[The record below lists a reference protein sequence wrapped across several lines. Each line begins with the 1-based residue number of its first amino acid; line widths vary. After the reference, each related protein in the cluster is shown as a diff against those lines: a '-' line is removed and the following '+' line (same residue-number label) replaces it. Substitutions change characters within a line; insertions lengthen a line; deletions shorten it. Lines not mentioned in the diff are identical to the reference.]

1 MPKIFG
7 VNTKHIAKFSI
18 ESIAFA
24 MKKIIYILLLLPL
37 FGATQSGPAGVGNSS
52 SNGLWLRADLI
63 NQANATAVANWLDTS
78 GNDNDAFRTIASEQ
92 PIFYNTSNLN
102 NQPIVRFDG
111 NNDQMVISDS
121 PILDGSSGITYYAVL
136 RPNNLNGNPRGILG
150 KRITY
155 TVNSDYSYAWFFWSG
170 NRINL
175 DVHTNNDRFNT
186 GSTTFSNATNY
197 ILSYDFDGSLA
208 SSQRS
213 RIRSG
218 SNVVQTGSESS
229 TAIPN
234 SSQDLILGALN
245 LNYGDYLGADY
256 AELIHYNY
264 ALNAAEHIIVQNY
277 LSAKYNIPLSS
288 NDLYTH
294 DDPANGNFD
303 YDVAG
308 IGRVDASNMHTDS
321 KGSGIIRINN
331 ASNLNDD
338 EFLFWGHN
346 NGIQQATNTSDVP
359 AGVQARLQREW
370 RFSEVNSSGTAVD
383 VGTVNITFD
392 LTNMG
397 MINATDLRLI
407 VDSDNDGNF
416 SDETPLSGATHIGGN
431 LYRFTAVNALNN
443 NSRFTLS
450 TTNQSQTPLPIQ
462 LIEFKATKRFD
473 LVELNW
479 KTASELNN
487 DYFTIERSYDGKT
500 WSLVANVKGA
510 GNSTAVR
517 SYSII
522 DDAPLQS
529 VTYYR
534 LKQTDYDGTTSYS
547 PVISVLAGSSEDQQ
561 LIAYPNPT
569 SDQIIIEGNLGALNQ
584 IIILN
589 AKGQDV
595 TSKIAIK
602 KITGNRVIVDLS
614 KVSAST
620 YIVKTQNSQIKVLKK

>member
-1 MPKIFG
+1 MRLIF
-7 VNTKHIAKFSI
+7 
-18 ESIAFA
+18 
-24 MKKIIYILLLLPL
+24 YIFFLIP
-37 FGATQSGPAGVGNSS
+37 FITSAQSGPGGVGNSS
-52 SNGLWLRADLI
+52 SNGIWLRADII

-78 GNDNDAFRTIASEQ
+78 GNDNDAFRTVAAEQ
-92 PIFYNTSNLN
+92 PTLYNTSSLN

-155 TVNSDYSYAWFFWSG
+155 TVNSNYSYAWFFWNT
-170 NRINL
+170 NRLNL
-175 DVHTNNDRFNT
+175 DVHTNNDRFST
-186 GSTTFSNATNY
+186 TSTTFSNSNNY
-197 ILSYDFDGSLA
+197 ILSFDFNGSLPT
-208 SSQRS
+208 SQRC
-213 RIRSG
+213 RIRTG

-234 SSQDLILGALN
+234 GNQDLVLGALN

-277 LSAKYNIPLSS
+277 LSAKYNIPISS

-308 IGRVDASNMHTDS
+308 IGRVDASNMHIDS

-331 ASNLNDD
+331 ASNLDND

-346 NGIQQATNTSDVP
+346 NGLQQATNTSDVP
-359 AGVQARLQREW
+359 PGVQARFDREW
-370 RFSEVNSSGTAVD
+370 RFSEVNSSGVAID

-397 MINATDLRLI
+397 MIDAADLRLL
-407 VDSDNDGNF
+407 VDSDNDGTF
-416 SDETPLSGATHIGGN
+416 ADESPLSGATHIGGSS
-431 LYRFTAVNALNN
+431 YRFTAVNALNN

-450 TTNQSQTPLPIQ
+450 TTNQLQTPLPIQ
-462 LIEFKATKRFD
+462 LIEFKAKVKHG
-473 LVELNW
+473 LAELNW

-487 DYFTIERSYDGKT
+487 DFFTIERSTDGEN
-500 WSLVANVKGA
+500 WSLVANVNGA
-510 GNSTAVR
+510 GNSSVVR
-517 SYSII
+517 SYSIV
-522 DDAPLQS
+522 DDAPIQAI
-529 VTYYR
+529 TYYR
-534 LKQTDYDGTTSYS
+534 LKQTDFDGTVSS
-547 PVISVLAGSSEDQQ
+547 PTTISIINNKFSGDGEILV
-561 LIAYPNPT
+561 YPNPT
-569 SDQIIIEGNLGALNQ
+569 KDQITVEASAEEISTI
-584 IIILN
+584 
-589 AKGQDV
+589 
-595 TSKIAIK
+595 KIRSVRGKDISSSVSFHELSTN
-602 KITGNRVIVDLS
+602 KIMIDLS
-614 KVSAST
+614 ALPSST
-620 YIVKTQNSQIKVLKK
+620 YIVHTASGQVKVIKE

>member
-1 MPKIFG
+1 MKVLLLQF
-7 VNTKHIAKFSI
+7 
-18 ESIAFA
+18 E
-24 MKKIIYILLLLPL
+24 MKKIIHLLLLFPL
-37 FGATQSGPAGVGNSS
+37 VGIAQNGPGGVGNSS
-52 SNGLWLRADLI
+52 SNGLWLRADII

-78 GNDNDAFRTIASEQ
+78 GNDNDAFRTVAAEQ
-92 PIFYNTSNLN
+92 PTFYNTSSIN

-136 RPNNLNGNPRGILG
+136 RPNNLNGAPRGIIG
-150 KRITY
+150 KRITF
-155 TVNSDYSYAWFFWSG
+155 TVNSNYSYTWFFWNG
-170 NRINL
+170 NRLNL
-175 DVHTNNDRFNT
+175 DVHTNNNRFNT
-186 GSTTFSNATNY
+186 ASTTFTNSTNY
-197 ILSYDFDGSLA
+197 MLSFDFNGSVP

-213 RIRSG
+213 RMRSG

-234 SSQDLILGALN
+234 GNQDLVIGALN

-264 ALNAAEHIIVQNY
+264 ALNEAEHIIVQNY

-288 NDLYTH
+288 NDLYVH

-308 IGRVDASNMHTDS
+308 IGRVDASNMHIDS

-331 ASNLNDD
+331 ASNLDND

-346 NGIQQATNTSDVP
+346 NGLQQATNTADVP
-359 AGVQARLQREW
+359 PGVQARLDREW
-370 RFSEVNSSGTAVD
+370 RFAEVNSSGVAID
-383 VGTVNITFD
+383 VGTVDITFD

-397 MINATDLRLI
+397 MVDAADLRLL

-416 SDETPLSGATHIGGN
+416 ADESALSGATNIGGN
-431 LYRFTAVNALNN
+431 LYRFTAVNSLNN

-450 TTNQSQTPLPIQ
+450 TTNQAQTPLPIQ
-462 LIEFKATKRFD
+462 LIEFKAKKRGE
-473 LVELNW
+473 LVELIW

-487 DYFTIERSYDGKT
+487 DFFTIESSYDGKT
-500 WSLVANVKGA
+500 WSLVGNVKGA
-510 GNSTAVR
+510 GNSTVVR

-529 VTYYR
+529 TTYYR
-534 LKQTDYDGTTSYS
+534 LKQTDYDGTTSYA
-547 PVISVLAGSSEDQQ
+547 PVISVLVGSSKDQQ
-561 LIAYPNPT
+561 LFAYPNPT
-569 SDQIIIEGNLGALNQ
+569 SDQITIEGSWELVNEIQ
-584 IIILN
+584 VLN
-589 AKGQDV
+589 ALGQDLSSKV
-595 TSKIAIK
+595 TLNKISGSKV
-602 KITGNRVIVDLS
+602 VIDLS
-614 KVSAST
+614 GLAPST
-620 YIVKTQNSQIKVLKK
+620 YVIRTKNSQVKVFKK